1 MGAASRFLGQLKG
14 SSRAMS
20 RLILRSKTLDQDFTP
35 KSLEGAVP
43 PSRLELGPK
52 KRKRKSG
59 GRRRPPPATASAP
72 GSGSRPRAARTS
84 SEGGNEA
91 YVGEDETH
99 VYGADDDSDMDVNL
113 VGCDASVTETDGRVS
128 KEALKQNE
136 KSEEWRAD
144 RAAHAHGA
152 SVFTSF
158 GTSGVATA
166 GDAAV
171 TEALRVKQELA
182 ITSHFV
188 PQALALSS
196 EKGDERSSDEKWS
209 KFCES
214 IVDGTYKGGS
224 DYEILDYQR
233 VLYIEMNGNLEAEV
247 PKRVKLLCQKDEVI
261 QLNAAHYGA
270 FPSQPDTLW
279 RERKKDRHGYLMLW
293 VDIRL
298 LDHYNALRNKEPFV
312 SHFHLVSE
320 FSRMCGFDFSTKVLP
335 NMAREYRLS
344 IRPKVTNPLETLG
357 IRDVKECL
365 DDPFQDCPVCA
376 FVPTE
381 VSVSPPAYHM
391 VPGDVQEKIVAQFR
405 ENNVDPARAV
415 HSIQTDCCTKA
426 VRLKVGAEN
435 MTLDTDTFVY
445 FGDAVSTIPEAASE
459 ARFDSDVYA
468 CSQQIKASRA
478 PGRPVEKKKA
488 NDKTVEQ
495 TLAAMVCKHDL
506 CLRKSL
512 RASKDPENFGLYH
525 KPLIENILPHR
536 EPLNVCLDNAC
547 QCGPSFEK
555 RHEDVVAGRPW
566 MFWRTG
572 SWHGAAHDVSC
583 RLKFAMNFH
592 QGAGT
597 CDGEGTEKLWASLRK
612 LWSTAK
618 YMTQQNFFFIV
629 EDAVTNWNQKK
640 AQGLLE
646 HFVDRLERD
655 LPDKFDQKLRD
666 FHAVIE
672 EAKKKHG
679 CDFIT
684 LTQHAKRIFQTA
696 TANEKE
702 KAFSS
707 TEDDKKRAFL
717 KSWLAHVED
726 VEFVNYFKGS
736 VQADRGSDTPFGKL
750 KKHSSELSRAAQD
763 RIVAFRKKDHNM
775 STEMANKA
783 YDDFV
788 NVFIGGK
795 IATSRNAVDQMF
807 SDRVALYSE
816 IKRCRTGKGGRG
828 DKEVR
833 TSLKRNHGKIM
844 QLMAFVDFWE
854 RRHAQLHG
862 WDHSNYDRVLMKQ
875 WMGGDAVS
883 PIFPLWRTLYNVH
896 GNKDSGLISDADGC
910 GSTSLWYL
918 AFQYNVLLNDV
929 LRIQEE
935 VLLMEVEI
943 ERMKIYY
950 DRRIR
955 LLKEERD
962 KALDHGIGALSSMS
976 DEYAND
982 EDAPLCD
989 VFNMYP
995 NASWPA
1001 FRDAYQRH
1009 GDISRMLVEIQK
1021 SRDHC
1026 ILNAHG
1032 KKLVEWAKKDWAGE
1046 QPVAVGKKPRKRTI
1060 KKHKQRGHVLLRKY
1074 FPKA

>member
-1 MGAASRFLGQLKG
+1 
-14 SSRAMS
+14 MS
-20 RLILRSKTLDQDFTP
+20 RLILRSKTLEQDFTP
-35 KSLEGAVP
+35 KSLGGAVP

-84 SEGGNEA
+84 CEGGNES

-99 VYGADDDSDMDVNL
+99 AYGAGDDSDMDVHL
-113 VGCDASVTETDGRVS
+113 VGCDAGVTEPDGRVS

-158 GTSGVATA
+158 GTSGVALS
-166 GDAAV
+166 GSAAV
-171 TEALRVKQELA
+171 TEALRVKLELA

-188 PQALALSS
+188 PQALALLG
-196 EKGDERSSDEKWS
+196 KDDTERSEKWS

-214 IVDGTYKGGS
+214 IVDGTYKGYGE
-224 DYEILDYQR
+224 DYDIVEWQR
-233 VLYIEMNGNLEAEV
+233 VCYIEMNGNLEAEV
-247 PKRVKLLCQKDEVI
+247 PKRVKLLKLNNEEI
-261 QLNAAHYGA
+261 ELNAAHFGA

-279 RERKKDRHGYLMLW
+279 RGRKKDRHGYLMLW

-312 SHFHLVSE
+312 SHHHLVLE
-320 FSRMCGFDFSTKVLP
+320 FSRMCGFPFSVKVLP

-357 IRDVKECL
+357 ILDVDECRN
-365 DDPFQDCPVCA
+365 DPFQDCPVCA

-381 VSVSPPAYHM
+381 ASVSSPAYHM
-391 VPGDVQEKIVAQFR
+391 VPGDVQKKIVAQFR

-435 MTLDTDTFVY
+435 TTLDTDTFVY
-445 FGDAVSTIPEAASE
+445 FGDAVSTIPEAVSE
-459 ARFDSDVYA
+459 AKYDSDVYA

-478 PGRPVEKKKA
+478 PGRPVGKTRE

-618 YMTQQNFFFIV
+618 YMSQQNFFFIV

-646 HFVDRLERD
+646 HFVDRLERG

-679 CDFIT
+679 CDFKT
-684 LTQHAKRIFQTA
+684 LTQHAKRIFQTC
-696 TANEKE
+696 ANLKE

-726 VEFVNYFKGS
+726 VEFVKYFKGS
-736 VQADRGSDTPFGKL
+736 VQADRGNDTPFGKL
-750 KKHSSELSRAAQD
+750 KKHSSELFRAAQD
-763 RIVAFRKKDHNM
+763 RIVTFREKDHNM
-775 STEMANKA
+775 STEVAKKA

-788 NVFIGGK
+788 NVFISGK

-807 SDRVALYSE
+807 SDRAALYSE

-828 DKEVR
+828 EKEVR

-862 WDHSNYDRVLMKQ
+862 WDHSNYDRGHMKQ

-883 PIFPLWRTLYNVH
+883 PIFPLWRTLYKVH

-935 VLLMEVEI
+935 VKLMEVEI
-943 ERMKIYY
+943 ERMKLYY

-955 LLKEERD
+955 LLKEEGD
-962 KALDHGIGALSSMS
+962 KAVAHGNQALSMS
-976 DEYAND
+976 EEYPNA
-982 EDAPLCD
+982 EDGMTVSDIL
-989 VFNMYP
+989 NMYP

-1001 FRDAYQRH
+1001 FRNAYQRH
-1009 GDISRMLVEIQK
+1009 GDIVRMFVEIQK
-1021 SRDHC
+1021 SRNHC

-1032 KKLVEWAKKDWAGE
+1032 KKLIEWAKKDWAGD
-1046 QPVAVGKKPRKRTI
+1046 QPVADGKKPRKRTL
-1060 KKHKQRGHVLLRKY
+1060 KKHEQRGHVLLRKY
-1074 FPKA
+1074 FPSQVAVPM